1 MIRVITPEPTG
12 IESASDRSGTRGIGR
27 GGPPK
32 VRQSVRPTERRSG
45 PTGGFSKAEI

>member
-1 MIRVITPEPTG
+1 MWSLNMKQLG
-12 IESASDRSGTRGIGR
+12 GNIGR

-45 PTGGFSKAEI
+45 RTADRQDREARNSEA